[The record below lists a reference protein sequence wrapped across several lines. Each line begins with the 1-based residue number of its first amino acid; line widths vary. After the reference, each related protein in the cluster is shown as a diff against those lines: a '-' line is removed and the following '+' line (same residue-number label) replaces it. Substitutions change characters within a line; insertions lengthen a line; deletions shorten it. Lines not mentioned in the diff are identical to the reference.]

1 MPLNYVF
8 LLEKMGCKLSLKTLS
23 VTLILHLAIPS
34 LKKKSYLIF
43 NYLFPFFGF
52 FFLGGCIVMILF
64 SLNMHD

>member
-34 LKKKSYLIF
+34 LKNKSYLIF
-43 NYLFPFFGF
+43 NF
-52 FFLGGCIVMILF
+52 FFLFLVFF
-64 SLNMHD
+64 SWRLHCHDFIFSQHA